1 MLVHIPSEGNV
12 IECTYVFN
20 IKKFVIRKGTFLMGK
35 DFTTYNFNGKIYT
48 KGRLVLAIVGKYV
61 ALHPQ
66 TTFEELKTIFP
77 DKLQSKTS
85 IQFSKIQVVFEK
97 IDVIEMSEQKRFF
110 MHDNK
115 LIDLTDSAIAVSKE
129 WNKENIRNFNSKAKR
144 IGFEI
149 LEISA

>member
-1 MLVHIPSEGNV
+1 
-12 IECTYVFN
+12 
-20 IKKFVIRKGTFLMGK
+20 MGK
-35 DFTTYNFNGKIYT
+35 DFTKYNFNGKIYP

-66 TTFEELKTIFP
+66 TTFEELKTMFP
-77 DKLQSKTS
+77 DELQSKTS

-97 IDVIEMSEQKRFF
+97 VDVIETSEQKRFF
-110 MHDNK
+110 MHDNE
-115 LIDLTDSAIAVSKE
+115 LIELTDSVIAVSKE

-144 IGFEI
+144 MGFEI

>member
-1 MLVHIPSEGNV
+1 
-12 IECTYVFN
+12 
-20 IKKFVIRKGTFLMGK
+20 MGK
-35 DFTTYNFNGKIYT
+35 DFTKYNFNGKIYT
-48 KGRLVLAIVGKYV
+48 KGRLVLAIVGEYV
-61 ALHPQ
+61 TVHPQ

-77 DKLQSKTS
+77 DELQSKTS

-97 IDVIEMSEQKRFF
+97 VDVIEMSEQKRFF
-110 MHDNK
+110 MHDNE

>member
-1 MLVHIPSEGNV
+1 
-12 IECTYVFN
+12 
-20 IKKFVIRKGTFLMGK
+20 MGK
-35 DFTTYNFNGKIYT
+35 DFTKYNFNGKIYT

-110 MHDNK
+110 MHE